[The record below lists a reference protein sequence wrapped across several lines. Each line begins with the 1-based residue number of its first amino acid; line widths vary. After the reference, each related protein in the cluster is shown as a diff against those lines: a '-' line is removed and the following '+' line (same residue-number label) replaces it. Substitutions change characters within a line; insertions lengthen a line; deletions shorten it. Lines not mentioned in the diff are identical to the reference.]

1 VVSAQAVEAAL
12 SPFPWVPVLSVV
24 VPGTVAVI
32 LALIA
37 LRTAKGTK
45 GTEDRKVNLDEFRLF
60 RESMEAEFTRLK
72 TRIGDLEDRLRIRND
87 AVKQT
92 NRRYNHLR
100 EAFIEFVQRV
110 SDSWGSANAVPA
122 LTERQKELLEEPID
136 PEDLDFTQPKS
147 AVRDARDATER

>member
-1 VVSAQAVEAAL
+1 VVTARAATAP
-12 SPFPWVPVLSVV
+12 SFPWDLVLPYAI
-24 VPGTVAVI
+24 PGVIAVI

-37 LRTAKGTK
+37 LRTAKGAK
-45 GTEDRKVNLDEFRLF
+45 GTEDRKVGLDEFRVF
-60 RESMEAEFTRLK
+60 RDTMNAEFDRQNR
-72 TRIGDLEDRLRIRND
+72 RISDLEDKVRVRND